1 MFKNFLKKRNNDIN
15 FNNFKEEILV
25 ASLLIHAAKMDQN
38 YSIDEKNI
46 INKALMELFATI
58 KKDQIEKIMLLAE
71 KKEKESNQIIEYT
84 KELKKY
90 KVDFRLKIIEVLWKI
105 IFSDKKAD
113 MYESNLMRRLT
124 GLLYLSDKEVGEIKK
139 KISISENHQ

>member
-46 INKALMELFATI
+46 INKALMELFSTI

-139 KISISENHQ
+139 KISISNNHQ

>member
-139 KISISENHQ
+139 KNFN

>member
-46 INKALMELFATI
+46 INKALMELFTTI

>member
-139 KISISENHQ
+139 KISISNNHQ